1 MHKLL
6 TFLSIITLVSSCG
19 NKEREDDLATKR
31 IATIEIKKL
40 GDKYK
45 AIQNWDT
52 LDYDYT
58 IQYQE
63 LFSDTNKLVLLDDWV
78 IITDIKEENNKNIV
92 VGECGFYPTFYF
104 KLECDKSQIN
114 KLINMDISYGSH
126 IGIIAKITDL
136 KKPELELVSEVEYD
150 IEETDENHYETIAYS
165 YLQIEGAN
173 DIFLKGKLIDFY
185 VKNSR

>member
-1 MHKLL
+1 MYKLL

-58 IQYQE
+58 IHPPPPHYI
-63 LFSDTNKLVLLDDWV
+63 LMGGS
-78 IITDIKEENNKNIV
+78 NNIY
-92 VGECGFYPTFYF
+92 C
-104 KLECDKSQIN
+104 I
-114 KLINMDISYGSH
+114 
-126 IGIIAKITDL
+126 
-136 KKPELELVSEVEYD
+136 
-150 IEETDENHYETIAYS
+150 
-165 YLQIEGAN
+165 
-173 DIFLKGKLIDFY
+173 
-185 VKNSR
+185 